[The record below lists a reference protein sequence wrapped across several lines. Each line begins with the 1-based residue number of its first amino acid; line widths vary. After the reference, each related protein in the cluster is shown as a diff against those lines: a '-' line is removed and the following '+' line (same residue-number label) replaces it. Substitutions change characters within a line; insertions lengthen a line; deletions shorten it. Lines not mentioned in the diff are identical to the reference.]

1 MSIGRPSRYSVD
13 LSSQICSLIMA
24 GQSLREVCRREDMP
38 SRSTVQSWLVK
49 HEEFSDQYAR
59 ACQIR
64 QEELFDEIF
73 EIADDGSN
81 DWMDR
86 QVGDKTVEV
95 VNQEAIQR
103 SKLRID
109 ARKWVLSKMN
119 PKKYGEKLDLN
130 HEGGISVNITGRDAE
145 L

>member
-1 MSIGRPSRYSVD
+1 
-13 LSSQICSLIMA
+13 
-24 GQSLREVCRREDMP
+24 MP
-38 SRSTVQSWLVK
+38 ARSTVQSWLAK

-86 QVGDKTVEV
+86 QVGDQTVEV

-109 ARKWVLSKMN
+109 TRKWALSKMN

-130 HEGGISVNITGRDAE
+130 HEGGISVNIIGKDAE

>member
-1 MSIGRPSRYSVD
+1 MT
-13 LSSQICSLIMA
+13 
-24 GQSLREVCRREDMP
+24 GQSLREVCRRDDMP
-38 SRSTVQSWLVK
+38 ARSTVQSWLAK

-86 QVGDKTVEV
+86 QVGDQTVEV

-109 ARKWVLSKMN
+109 TRKWALSKMN

-130 HEGGISVNITGRDAE
+130 HEGGISVNIIGKDAE